1 MEFRTAVPADLSRVN
16 KIFRAAA
23 RTMDEEGIPQWD
35 ELYPSEEDLREDILR
50 SEMTLGLE
58 DGVPVCAFTLNRE
71 CDPEYSDGVW
81 SYSGPDFCVLHR
93 LCVDPAC
100 QHRGIAS
107 QAMDYLEGMLR
118 EKGCRA
124 LRLDVFSQNPYA
136 LRLYAKHGFRKT
148 GQVRW
153 RKGIFYFNEKVL

>member
-1 MEFRTAVPADLSRVN
+1 MEFRTAVPADLSRVSE
-16 KIFRAAA
+16 IYRAAA
-23 RTMDEEGIPQWD
+23 RFMDEEGIPQWD

-58 DGVPVCAFTLNRE
+58 DGTPVCAFTLNRE

-81 SYSGPDFCVLHR
+81 SYFGPDFCVLHR
-93 LCVDPAC
+93 LCVDPAY

-107 QAMDYLEGMLR
+107 QAMDYLEKKLR

-136 LRLYAKHGFRKT
+136 LRLYAKHGFQKT